1 MLLQETVYQKNTTTL
16 IGLLGTKT
24 KKMEVIL
31 IQDVDNLGGKNE
43 LVKVKNGYARN
54 YLIPQKFAIEASP
67 SNLKQLQERL
77 KVAAK
82 KEAALLA
89 EINKVVE
96 ILQASAVKV
105 TAKTGTSGKIF
116 GSVTSLQIAR
126 AIRDQ
131 KGYEIDRKRISI
143 TDEVKELGTYKA
155 SIDFGNNNI
164 TEIEFEVVGE

>member
-1 MLLQETVYQKNTTTL
+1 
-16 IGLLGTKT
+16 
-24 KKMEVIL
+24 MEIIL

-54 YLIPQKFAIEASP
+54 FLIPQKFAIEANP
-67 SNLKQLQERL
+67 TNLKKLQEAL
-77 KVAAK
+77 KIAAK

-89 EINKVVE
+89 EINKVTEVLKSTA
-96 ILQASAVKV
+96 IKV
-105 TAKTGTSGKIF
+105 TAKIGTTGKIF

-143 TDEVKELGTYKA
+143 VDEVKELGTYKA

-164 TEIEFEVVGE
+164 TEIDFEVIGE